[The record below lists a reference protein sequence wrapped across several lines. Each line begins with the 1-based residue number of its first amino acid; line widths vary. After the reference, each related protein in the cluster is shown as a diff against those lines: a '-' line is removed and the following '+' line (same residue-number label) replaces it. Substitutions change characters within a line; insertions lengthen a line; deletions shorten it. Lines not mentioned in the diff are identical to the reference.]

1 MSTEPKQSAPAAPS
15 AAPKPAFKAPSSM
28 ARLKALQIA
37 AHEAGVQK
45 DARAIL
51 ATIGPYIDV
60 HGWCFP
66 SPTMIAKF
74 SGYTEKSVRKALLD
88 LRRNG
93 LVLSLDTDQWPLAVD
108 EHQKTPK
115 HLPMLLLWPAATH
128 AARFAALWAL
138 SRKSRRLPNIR
149 DLRWQWYLK
158 TPTGDFG
165 PYATAEL
172 GGYIAKES
180 VVALD
185 GWKARE
191 ATEATEYLPVRTF
204 PILGMYQRSAF
215 GLVDV

>member
-28 ARLKALQIA
+28 ARLKALQIT
-37 AHEAGVQK
+37 AHEAGVLK
-45 DARAIL
+45 DARSIL
-51 ATIGPYIDV
+51 LHASVYMDV
-60 HGWCFP
+60 HGWCYP
-66 SPTMIAKF
+66 SPTLLAKV

-115 HLPMLLLWPAATH
+115 HLPMLLLWPAATL
-128 AARFAALWAL
+128 AARFAALGAL
-138 SRKSRRLPNIR
+138 RCEKRRLPNVR
-149 DLRWQWYLK
+149 DLPFVWYLK

-180 VVALD
+180 AVTLD
-185 GWKARE
+185 GWKVRE
-191 ATEATEYLPVRTF
+191 ANGTEYV
-204 PILGMYQRSAF
+204 PISRAPSLGMYQRSAF